1 MFEDILLYYR
11 QYFGQTMDQSQSL
24 NYSDIEDDFELDFAI
39 QQLDHSFHP
48 VKPGYSSIFQDDVN
62 NNGIENAKAQ
72 LSDIMSSSLNGF
84 ALVGNDKRLEDVGN
98 KPGIANMSDGL
109 EDNMDENKL
118 SVSYLTNC
126 LANSLDMNSSDQI
139 DNPVP
144 DILKNRHI
152 THSEDFVLTQNL
164 LNFERELEI
173 GSEKRKLTETNRD
186 FIDGLDGEE
195 FYALDQNIFETHA
208 QSTSFE
214 TTNLTSSVRSNGNE
228 NVENMQTDPKRK
240 RKKTSETTDAEAFST
255 TNFNSTVS
263 SKGIMTQSA
272 RPAGRGRSRRKAR
285 TRNRRSETEYLPE
298 FDDFSPAP
306 SPEGEAEVP
315 NSPSVVNTE
324 TYVDDNELMTLDT
337 KELNKR
343 VKFLPKPV
351 VNEIKHRRRT
361 LKNRGYARSCREKK
375 MTETETLQRSNTDL
389 EKELA
394 SKKLELELA
403 LFQRDGWKHKY
414 EQLVLSLAK
423 QGMNVQV

>member
-1 MFEDILLYYR
+1 
-11 QYFGQTMDQSQSL
+11 MDQSQSL
-24 NYSDIEDDFELDFAI
+24 NYSDIEDDCVLDFAL
-39 QQLDHSFHP
+39 QQLDPSFHP
-48 VKPGYSSIFQDDVN
+48 DKSGYSTIFEDDVN
-62 NNGIENAKAQ
+62 NNGTENAKAQ
-72 LSDIMSSSLNGF
+72 LPDIMSSSLNGF
-84 ALVGNDKRLEDVGN
+84 ALAGNDKRLDVGN
-98 KPGIANMSDGL
+98 KPGIASMSDGL
-109 EDNMDENKL
+109 QDNMDENKL
-118 SVSYLTNC
+118 SVSYLTNW
-126 LANSLDMNSSDQI
+126 LVNSLDMNSSDLM

-152 THSEDFVLTQNL
+152 TREDFVLTQNL
-164 LNFERELEI
+164 DFERELEI
-173 GSEKRKLTETNRD
+173 GSEKRKLTEANRD

-195 FYALDQNIFETHA
+195 FHALDQNIFETHA

-214 TTNLTSSVRSNGNE
+214 TTKPASPTRSNGNE

-263 SKGIMTQSA
+263 SKEMMTPPA
-272 RPAGRGRSRRKAR
+272 RPAARGRSRRKVR
-285 TRNRRSETEYLPE
+285 TRNCRSETEYLPE

-343 VKFLPKPV
+343 LKFLPKSV
-351 VNEIKHRRRT
+351 VSGIKHRRRT

-394 SKKLELELA
+394 SKRVELQLA
-403 LFQRDGWKHKY
+403 LIQCDDWKRKY
-414 EQLVLSLAK
+414 EELLSIVNVMK
-423 QGMNVQV
+423 QGMNLQV